1 VSCSFGESIQIIGLI
16 KHSHAAGD
24 NFSVAKKRK
33 KKSLSACYKLG
44 TFHAWSGFRS
54 ISWKLFAIKIQCQ
67 ENLHFARLLS
77 MRPQRGLLE
86 IAVCLFIKIAHALF
100 SCCISCSVFGAAE
113 MCMQHLHYAI
123 EHKTPLSICRRLVL
137 LATKSSRRPFSSG
150 VFCAIEAMRLGP
162 RLGASRSANS
172 SCGGG
177 STNHAAA
184 RRIIC
189 ANE

>member
-1 VSCSFGESIQIIGLI
+1 MSRKSTLCPLAL
-16 KHSHAAGD
+16 HAT
-24 NFSVAKKRK
+24 
-33 KKSLSACYKLG
+33 SA
-44 TFHAWSGFRS
+44 R
-54 ISWKLFAIKIQCQ
+54 
-67 ENLHFARLLS
+67 FARDC
-77 MRPQRGLLE
+77 
-86 IAVCLFIKIAHALF
+86 CLFIYKNDKNSARTFLVLHQLLY
-100 SCCISCSVFGAAE
+100 VFGAAE

>member
-1 VSCSFGESIQIIGLI
+1 
-16 KHSHAAGD
+16 
-24 NFSVAKKRK
+24 
-33 KKSLSACYKLG
+33 
-44 TFHAWSGFRS
+44 
-54 ISWKLFAIKIQCQ
+54 
-67 ENLHFARLLS
+67 
-77 MRPQRGLLE
+77 
-86 IAVCLFIKIAHALF
+86 
-100 SCCISCSVFGAAE
+100 
-113 MCMQHLHYAI
+113 
-123 EHKTPLSICRRLVL
+123 L

-177 STNHAAA
+177 STDHAAA